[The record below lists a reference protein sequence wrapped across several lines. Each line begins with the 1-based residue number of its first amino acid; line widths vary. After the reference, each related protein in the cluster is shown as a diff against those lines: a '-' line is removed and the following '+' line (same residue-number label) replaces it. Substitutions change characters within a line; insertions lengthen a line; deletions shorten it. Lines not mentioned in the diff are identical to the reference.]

1 MENLKQKIQLA
12 QMLLLDGPGMD
23 MNLRLELY
31 MLLVHLDFDL
41 NKVSD
46 LF

>member
-23 MNLRLELY
+23 HLRLELD
-31 MLLVHLDFDL
+31 MLLVHLHCPITS
-41 NKVSD
+41 VHQ
-46 LF
+46 